1 MQIIFACILQEK
13 KFQAQLF
20 IGAPMCRKPLS

>member
-1 MQIIFACILQEK
+1 MQIVFARILQENF
-13 KFQAQLF
+13 FQAQLF